1 MYLPFTFKFVTTYK
15 EVLNFNYSIKMALTE
30 SNMLPLGTK
39 APDFNLPDTI
49 SGKNIRFQDVK
60 SEVATVVMFLCNHCP
75 YVIHVNEGLVK
86 LVAEYQE
93 LGVNFVGISSND
105 VENYPQDAP
114 DKMTVHAKEAGYN
127 FPYLYDE
134 SQEIAKSYDAAC
146 TPDFYIFNGADRL
159 VYRGQL
165 DGSRP
170 NSGKPVTGEDLRAA
184 LDAVL
189 VGRPVNTLQRPSAG
203 CNIKWKR

>member
-1 MYLPFTFKFVTTYK
+1 
-15 EVLNFNYSIKMALTE
+15 MALTE

-49 SGKNIRFQDVK
+49 SGGNISFEDVK
-60 SEVATVVMFLCNHCP
+60 SDMATVVMFLCNHCP
-75 YVIHVNEGLVK
+75 YVIHVNEGI
-86 LVAEYQE
+86 VALAKEYQE
-93 LGVNFVGISSND
+93 LGVGFVAISSND

-114 DKMTVHAKEAGYN
+114 DKMTIHAKEVGYP

-134 SQEIAKSYDAAC
+134 SQDVAKAYDAAC
-146 TPDFYIFNGADRL
+146 TPDFYIFNEQDKL

-189 VGRPVNTLQRPSAG
+189 VKRPVNALQRPSAG
-203 CNIKWKR
+203 CNIKWKK